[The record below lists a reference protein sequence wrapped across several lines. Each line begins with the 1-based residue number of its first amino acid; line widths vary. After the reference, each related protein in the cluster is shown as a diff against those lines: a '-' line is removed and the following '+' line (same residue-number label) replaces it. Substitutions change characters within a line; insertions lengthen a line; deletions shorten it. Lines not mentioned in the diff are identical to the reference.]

1 MHLISILVSIALFSM
16 SAFAEDI
23 NTIFQ
28 NVNKFVTER
37 NYSKALQ
44 ELTWAKKEIEKLH
57 SARIQEF
64 FPATLGGMKGEPI
77 EAGSAL
83 GIMNVER
90 KYIGDNDT
98 VTVSLTG
105 GSSGEAASGFAGL
118 AQLGAMAAAF
128 GGMDPSSETFRVGGR
143 TAVLRNPSN
152 GASAEL
158 TLTLQ
163 SGSLLK
169 LSATKEGTKG
179 ETLKKMLEEIKIEE
193 LDSYLKAA

>member
-1 MHLISILVSIALFSM
+1 MRTALGLITILLFSCPAL
-16 SAFAEDI
+16 SEDI

-28 NVNKFVTER
+28 NVNKFVSEK

-83 GIMNVER
+83 GIMNIER
-90 KYIGDNDT
+90 KYKSDT
-98 VTVSLTG
+98 DTITVSLTG

-128 GGMDPSSETFRVGGR
+128 GGMDPSNETFRVNGR

-152 GASAEL
+152 GGSAEL

-169 LSATKEGTKG
+169 LTATSESTKG
-179 ETLKKMLEEIKIEE
+179 DTLKKMLEEIKIEE
-193 LDSYLKAA
+193 LDAYLKAA